1 MPSEIESSAF
11 LLRIKES
18 SAADRIAHIERIHPR
33 GARRGEL
40 SQPLHSDLQQALDDA
55 GLTPLYIHQA
65 QAVNAARSGSNV
77 FIVTPSASGKT
88 LCYNIPV
95 LDRLL
100 SHSRS
105 RALYLFPT
113 KALAQDQLR
122 GLGELIDLL
131 PASAIDSK
139 DCTTFDGDTAREERR
154 DIKKSARIV
163 LSNPD
168 MLHVGILPNH
178 ESWSSFLRNLSYVV
192 VDEAHIYRG
201 VFGSNVA
208 NVLRRLRRLCQQYG
222 SSPQFICCSATIA
235 NPKEHI
241 ENLVG
246 LPFEIVDK
254 DGSPYGGKDF
264 VFWNPPLIADKKGGE
279 ARRSANS
286 ESSMLF
292 TELVKSDMRTIDF
305 AKSRKLTELI
315 YIYSRDRLR
324 KEAPRL
330 SDKIMPYRAGYIAE
344 ERRFIERQLFEGSI
358 KGIVSTNAMELGVDI
373 GDLDAT
379 VLTGYPGSVSSTW
392 QQAGRSG
399 RRGER
404 SLSFLIAMD
413 DPLDQYLMHH
423 PEAFFGRSVE
433 SAIINQS
440 NPYIFRQHLL
450 CAAWERPLDNLDAG
464 IFGAK
469 YVEARDELESEGLLR
484 QRSGK
489 WFLSPQISYPA
500 EGVNIRSAS
509 SDRYVVI
516 DVAGGNR
523 EIETVDASV
532 AFWQLHPGA
541 IYLHQGDTY
550 LVTEL
555 DIPSRTAYV
564 KPVDVEYYTQVR
576 EVEDLSIKSLV
587 KNRDVGE
594 VKVCLGGV
602 SVTNQVISYRKKR
615 QFSDEVIG
623 EEPLDLPPTVFST
636 VAFWFDIPRK
646 IVYQLAEMGLDLAG
660 GIHATEHAAIA
671 LLPLFALCDRN
682 DIGGVSTPAHA
693 DTGKPQIFIYDA
705 YPGGVGIAERGYE
718 FIEDLWKAT
727 LQLVKE
733 CPCES
738 GCPACV
744 QSPKCGN
751 YNEPLDKRA
760 AVVILEGLVGGGS
773 LLC

>member
-1 MPSEIESSAF
+1 
-11 LLRIKES
+11 
-18 SAADRIAHIERIHPR
+18 
-33 GARRGEL
+33 
-40 SQPLHSDLQQALDDA
+40 
-55 GLTPLYIHQA
+55 
-65 QAVNAARSGSNV
+65 V
-77 FIVTPSASGKT
+77 
-88 LCYNIPV
+88 
-95 LDRLL
+95 
-100 SHSRS
+100 
-105 RALYLFPT
+105 
-113 KALAQDQLR
+113 
-122 GLGELIDLL
+122 
-131 PASAIDSK
+131 
-139 DCTTFDGDTAREERR
+139 
-154 DIKKSARIV
+154 
-163 LSNPD
+163 
-168 MLHVGILPNH
+168 
-178 ESWSSFLRNLSYVV
+178 
-192 VDEAHIYRG
+192 YRG

-208 NVLRRLRRLCQQYG
+208 NVLRRLRRLCAQYG

-246 LPFEIVDK
+246 LPFEVIDV

-264 VFWNPPLIADKKGGE
+264 VFWNPPLVSNKKGSE

-286 ESSMLF
+286 ESSLLF

-315 YIYSRDRLR
+315 YMYTRDRLR

-330 SDKIMPYRAGYIAE
+330 AEKIMPYRAGYIAE
-344 ERRFIERQLFEGSI
+344 ERRFIERQLFDGGI
-358 KGIVSTNAMELGVDI
+358 TGIVSTNAMELGVDI

-413 DPLDQYLMHH
+413 DPLDQYFMRH
-423 PEAFFGRSVE
+423 PEAFFGRSYE

-450 CAAWERPLDNLDAG
+450 CAAWERPLDGLDAE
-464 IFGAK
+464 IFGSK
-469 YVEARDELESEGLLR
+469 YVEARSELESEGLLR
-484 QRSGK
+484 PRNGK
-489 WFLSPQISYPA
+489 WYLSPQLSYPA

-509 SDRYVVI
+509 SDRYSVI
-516 DVAGGNR
+516 DVADGNR

-532 AFWQLHPGA
+532 AFFQLHPNA
-541 IYLHQGDTY
+541 IYLHQGETY

-576 EVEDLSIKSLV
+576 EVEDLSIQSTV
-587 KNRDVGE
+587 KNKDVGE

-602 SVTNQVISYRKKR
+602 TVTNHVISYRKRR
-615 QFSDEVIG
+615 QFSEEVIG
-623 EEPLDLPPTVFST
+623 EEPLDLPQTIFPTVT
-636 VAFWFDIPRK
+636 FWFDIPRK
-646 IVYQLAEMGLDLAG
+646 IVHQLAELGLDFAG

-705 YPGGVGIAERGYE
+705 YPGGVGIAERGFE
-718 FIEDLWKAT
+718 FIEELWKAT
-727 LQLVKE
+727 LALVKD

-751 YNEPLDKRA
+751 YNEPLDKKA
-760 AVVILEGLVGGGS
+760 AVVILEGLVGGVARRGE
-773 LLC
+773 

>member
-11 LLRIKES
+11 LSRLKES
-18 SAADRIAHIERIHPR
+18 SEYAARIAHIERIHPR
-33 GARRGEL
+33 AARRGEL
-40 SQPLHSDLQQALDDA
+40 SRPLNAELQQALENA
-55 GLTPLYIHQA
+55 GLFPFYSHQA

-77 FIVTPSASGKT
+77 FLVTPSASGKT
-88 LCYNIPV
+88 LGYNVPV

-122 GLGELIDLL
+122 GLKELIDALQ
-131 PASAIDSK
+131 PSAVKDA
-139 DCTTFDGDTAREERR
+139 DCTTFDGDTAREDRR
-154 DIKKSARIV
+154 EVKKSARIV

-192 VDEAHIYRG
+192 VDEAHVYRG

-246 LPFEIVDK
+246 LPFDVIDV

-286 ESSMLF
+286 ESSLLF

-315 YIYSRDRLR
+315 YMYTRDRLR

-330 SDKIMPYRAGYIAE
+330 AEKIMPYRAGYIAE
-344 ERRFIERQLFEGSI
+344 ERRFIERRLFDGGI
-358 KGIVSTNAMELGVDI
+358 TGIVSTNAMELGVDI

-413 DPLDQYLMHH
+413 DPLDQYFMRH
-423 PEAFFGRSVE
+423 PEAFFGRIYE

-450 CAAWERPLDNLDAG
+450 CAAWERPLDNLDAD
-464 IFGAK
+464 IFGTK
-469 YVEARDELESEGLLR
+469 YVDARNELEAEGLLR
-484 QRSGK
+484 QRGGK

-509 SDRYVVI
+509 SDRYSVI
-516 DVAGGNR
+516 DVADGNR

-541 IYLHQGDTY
+541 IYLHQGETY
-550 LVTEL
+550 HVTEL

-564 KPVDVEYYTQVR
+564 KPVDIEYYTQVR
-576 EVEDLSIKSLV
+576 EVEDLSVKSVV
-587 KNRDVGE
+587 KNKDVGE

-602 SVTNQVISYRKKR
+602 TVTNQVISYRKKR

-623 EEPLDLPPTVFST
+623 EEPLDLPPTVFSS

-646 IVYQLAEMGLDLAG
+646 IVHQLAELGLDFAG

-682 DIGGVSTPAHA
+682 DIGGVSTPLHA

-718 FIEDLWKAT
+718 FIEELWKAT
-727 LQLVKE
+727 LTLLKD

-760 AVVILEGLVGGGS
+760 AVVILEGLVNKASSG
-773 LLC
+773 